1 MMKNLR
7 SFSFSLSLF
16 DFSFNALE
24 IIHNSRNETLSAFQE
39 QQQQIKQ
46 QLIISLDRVWT
57 KEKSTNGTLSI
68 YIHEEQQNEI
78 RKYQEKHFNHIIPAV
93 VYPNKIIIKII
104 IKRNEKLHLFLYK
117 TRDSNI
123 IRM

>member
-1 MMKNLR
+1 MKNMN
-7 SFSFSLSLF
+7 F
-16 DFSFNALE
+16 
-24 IIHNSRNETLSAFQE
+24 
-39 QQQQIKQ
+39 
-46 QLIISLDRVWT
+46 
-57 KEKSTNGTLSI
+57 
-68 YIHEEQQNEI
+68 QQNEI

-93 VYPNKIIIKII
+93 VYPNKIIIIII